1 MKEKGGGGVSER
13 SMKRLMKGA
22 AWLTAAS
29 LISKILSAIYRVP
42 FQNMVGDVGFY
53 IFQQVYPIY
62 GIAMTLALGGFPVVI
77 SKMLAEA
84 EGDVR
89 RQQIIMRAVSRMLR
103 IVSIAIFAFLFLFA
117 NVIAMMMGDP
127 ALSELI
133 RVISFVF
140 LLMPQLAFMRGFFQ
154 GEGDMVPTAIS
165 QTVEQIIRVAIIL
178 IGAGLALHFSLDLY
192 DAGSMA
198 MSGAFFGGVAGIFI
212 LRHFYNKK
220 VSLGEGIQPAVFA
233 SKEEKIGIGRAF
245 LRQSVAICVVSS
257 MLILFQLVD
266 SFQVY
271 RLMSE
276 SGIPDFIAKTLKG
289 IYDRG
294 QPILQLGLVISTGL
308 ALALVPMITAARV
321 QGQQKELKRSVLL
334 AIKITLILAG
344 AETVGLIVIM
354 RPLNQMLFQTPDGT
368 FVLQLFMPAVF
379 LSSLIIMLS
388 SILQGFG
395 KIAVPAVGVGI
406 GLIVKWITG
415 DILIPKFATVGASVS
430 TCIGLLVIL
439 IICYVSLKQTI
450 RVPFVEKAML
460 LRLLAALALM
470 AVFPCLFEWLAPLDT
485 RLGSAFQA
493 IVSAVVGGVIFLVF
507 ALRYKLLGPKD
518 FVFLPFGSKLLA
530 LSKLVA
536 RK

>member
-1 MKEKGGGGVSER
+1 MSER

-103 IVSIAIFAFLFLFA
+103 IVSIVIFAFLFLFA
-117 NVIAMMMGDP
+117 NLIAIMMGDP

-140 LLMPQLAFMRGFFQ
+140 LLMPHLAFMRGFFQ
-154 GEGDMVPTAIS
+154 GEGDMIPTAIS

-178 IGAGLALHFSLDLY
+178 IGAGLALHFNFDLY

-198 MSGAFFGGVAGIFI
+198 MSGAFFGGVSGIFI

-220 VSLGEGIQPAVFA
+220 VRLGEGIQPAVFTN
-233 SKEEKIGIGRAF
+233 KEEKVGIGRTF

-271 RLMSE
+271 RLMSD
-276 SGIPDFIAKTLKG
+276 SGIPGFIAKSLKG
-289 IYDRG
+289 VYDRG

-334 AIKITLILAG
+334 AIKITLILSG
-344 AETVGLIVIM
+344 AETIGLIVIM

-406 GLIVKWITG
+406 GLIVKWVTG
-415 DILIPKFATVGASVS
+415 GILIPRLATVGASVS
-430 TCIGLLVIL
+430 TCVGLLVIL
-439 IICYVSLKQTI
+439 LICYVSLKQTI
-450 RVPFVEKAML
+450 RVPFVEKTML
-460 LRLLAALALM
+460 FRLVAALVLM

-493 IVSAVVGGVIFLVF
+493 IVSALVGGGIFLVF

>member
-1 MKEKGGGGVSER
+1 MSER

-29 LISKILSAIYRVP
+29 LISKILSAVYRVP

-84 EGDVR
+84 EGDLR
-89 RQQIIMRAVSRMLR
+89 RQQIIMRAVLRMLR
-103 IVSIAIFAFLFLFA
+103 IVSVALFIFLFLFA
-117 NVIAMMMGDP
+117 GLIAIMMGDP

-140 LLMPQLAFMRGFFQ
+140 LLMPNLAFMRGYFQ
-154 GEGDMVPTAIS
+154 GNGDMIPTAIS

-178 IGAGLALHFSLDLY
+178 IGAGLALHMGLDLY
-192 DAGSMA
+192 DTGSMA
-198 MSGAFFGGVAGIFI
+198 MSGAFFGGVSGIFI

-220 VSLGEGIQPAVFA
+220 VAVGGGLQPAVFA
-233 SKEEKIGIGRAF
+233 NKEEKVGIGRIF

-271 RLMSE
+271 RLMSD
-276 SGIPDFIAKTLKG
+276 SGIPDFIAKSLKG

-294 QPILQLGLVISTGL
+294 QPILQLGLVLSTGL

-321 QGQQKELKRSVLL
+321 QNQQKELKRSILL
-334 AIKITLILAG
+334 AIKITLILSG

-368 FVLQLFMPAVF
+368 LVLQLFMPAVF
-379 LSSLIIMLS
+379 LSSLIVMLS

-395 KIAVPAVGVGI
+395 KIIVPAVGVGI
-406 GLIVKWITG
+406 GLIVKWIIG
-415 DILIPKFATVGASVS
+415 SILIPQFATIGASIS
-430 TCIGLLVIL
+430 TCIGLFIIC
-439 IICYVSLKQTI
+439 IICYISLKQTI
-450 RVPFVEKAML
+450 RVPFVERSMI
-460 LRLLAALALM
+460 LRLIAALALM
-470 AVFPCLFEWLAPLDT
+470 AVVPCLFEWLAPFDT

-493 IVSAVVGGVIFLVF
+493 ITSAVVGGAVFLVF
-507 ALRYKLLGPKD
+507 ALRYKLIGPKD

>member
-1 MKEKGGGGVSER
+1 MSER
-13 SMKRLMKGA
+13 SMKGLMKGA

-29 LISKILSAIYRVP
+29 FISKLLSAVYRVP

-84 EGDVR
+84 EGDLR

-103 IVSIAIFAFLFLFA
+103 IVSIVIFAFLFIFA
-117 NVIAMMMGDP
+117 GLIAIMMGDP

-154 GEGDMVPTAIS
+154 GEGDMIPTAIS

-178 IGAGLALHFSLDLY
+178 MGAGLALNLGLNLY

-198 MSGAFFGGVAGIFI
+198 MSGAFFGGAAGIFI

-220 VSLGEGIQPAVFA
+220 VALGGGLQPAVFA
-233 SKEEKIGIGRAF
+233 NKEEKVGIGRAF

-271 RLMSE
+271 RLMSD
-276 SGIPDFIAKTLKG
+276 SGIPEFIAKSLKG

-294 QPILQLGLVISTGL
+294 QPILQLGLVLSTGL

-321 QGQQKELKRSVLL
+321 QGQQKELKRSILL
-334 AIKITLILAG
+334 AVKITLILSG

-379 LSSLIIMLS
+379 LSSLIVMLS

-395 KIAVPAVGVGI
+395 KIIVPAVGVGI

-415 DILIPKFATVGASVS
+415 SILIPRLATIGASIS
-430 TCIGLLVIL
+430 TCIGLLIVL
-439 IICYVSLKQTI
+439 IICYISLKQTI
-450 RVPFVEKAML
+450 RVPFVEKTMI
-460 LRLLAALALM
+460 LRLVAALALM
-470 AVFPCLFEWLAPLDT
+470 AVIPCLFEWFAPSST

-493 IVSAVVGGVIFLVF
+493 ITSAAIGGSVFLVF

-530 LSKLVA
+530 LSKFVA

>member
-1 MKEKGGGGVSER
+1 MSER

-29 LISKILSAIYRVP
+29 LISKILSAVYRVP

-84 EGDVR
+84 NGDIR
-89 RQQIIMRAVSRMLR
+89 RQQIIMRAVFRMLR
-103 IVSIAIFAFLFLFA
+103 IVSVSLFAFLFLFA
-117 NVIAMMMGDP
+117 NIIAMMMGDP

-140 LLMPQLAFMRGFFQ
+140 LLTPYLAFMRGFFQ
-154 GEGDMVPTAIS
+154 STGEMIPTAIS
-165 QTVEQIIRVAIIL
+165 QTVEQIIRVAVIL
-178 IGAGLALHFSLDLY
+178 FGAGLALHMKLDLY
-192 DAGSMA
+192 DAGAMA
-198 MSGAFFGGVAGIFI
+198 MSGAIFGGVSGILV

-220 VSLGEGIQPAVFA
+220 LTSGQGIQPAVFA
-233 SKEEKIGIGRAF
+233 EKQEKIGIGRDF
-245 LRQSVAICVVSS
+245 LRQSMAICIVSS

-271 RLMSE
+271 RLMSD
-276 SGIPDFIAKTLKG
+276 SGIPDFIAKSLKG

-294 QPILQLGLVISTGL
+294 QPILQLGLVVSTGL

-321 QGQQKELKRSVLL
+321 QNQQKELKRSILL
-334 AIKITLILAG
+334 AIKITLILSG

-379 LSSLIIMLS
+379 LSSLIVMLS

-395 KIAVPAVGVGI
+395 KIIAPAIGVGI
-406 GLIVKWITG
+406 GLVVKWITG
-415 DILIPKFATVGASVS
+415 SILIPHYATVGASIS
-430 TCIGLLVIL
+430 TCVGLAVIL
-439 IICYVSLKQTI
+439 LICYVSLKQTI
-450 RVPFVEKAML
+450 RVPFVEKSML
-460 LRLLAALALM
+460 LRLAAALVLM
-470 AVFPCLFEWLAPLDT
+470 AIIPCLIEWFVPFET
-485 RLGSAFQA
+485 RMGSAFQT
-493 IVSAVVGGVIFLVF
+493 IISALFGGGIFLVF